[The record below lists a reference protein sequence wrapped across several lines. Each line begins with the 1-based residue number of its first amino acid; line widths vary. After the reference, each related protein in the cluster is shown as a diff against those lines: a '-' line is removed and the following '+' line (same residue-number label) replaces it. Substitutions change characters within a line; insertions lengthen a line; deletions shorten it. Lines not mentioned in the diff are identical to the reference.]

1 MPAHAD
7 VIYCMSF
14 VSGASFMPIL
24 AKMPHRSDRHYGK
37 KGTKEHIYFKSIMLT
52 TGKLGY
58 WGLTALVF
66 GLMVGVG
73 IYNLPQ
79 NMAAVASPVSVFLA
93 WIITA
98 AGILPLVLAFKWLSD
113 KYPQYN
119 AGVYQYAQAGFGNY
133 VGFNI
138 AWGYW
143 LCTAFSNVAYGVM
156 LNDSFG
162 AFFPS
167 LLNHGRE
174 TVVFG
179 SVLIWVMYFI
189 VARGIKTAKI
199 VNTLLAIV
207 KVVMLVFIIGTFII
221 MFKADVFRES
231 LFDNAI
237 SIGSICTQIKSTMM
251 VTLFC
256 FFGVEGAVMMSARAR
271 KPSDVGKAGIAGFGI
286 SLALYLAVSL
296 LCFGLL
302 SRAELA
308 ELPDPSIAYIL
319 KATCGVWA
327 YWFVIG
333 AVIVSLVGGWVAW
346 TLVVAQVPYEAAMVG
361 ILPSVFKRTNKE
373 GMPTFGLV
381 ASSIVME
388 LFLLMVVMADD
399 VYLAALHITGLMI
412 IPCYLLT
419 GMFLLKKADSVGVR
433 VVAIVTIGFC
443 MWMAYAGGLLYMF
456 MTSVF
461 YIAGIGFYI
470 MARRGADDGV
480 SRQPMFTRRERYLL
494 CVLAVSSVA
503 TAILLWGRH

>member
-1 MPAHAD
+1 
-7 VIYCMSF
+7 
-14 VSGASFMPIL
+14 
-24 AKMPHRSDRHYGK
+24 
-37 KGTKEHIYFKSIMLT
+37 MLS
-52 TGKLGY
+52 TGKLGF

-93 WIITA
+93 WIVTA
-98 AGILPLVLAFKWLSD
+98 AGILPLVISFKWLSE

-119 AGVYQYAQAGFGNY
+119 AGIYQYAQAGFGNY

-167 LLNHGRE
+167 LLNHGWE

-179 SVLIWVMYFI
+179 SVLIWLMYYI
-189 VARGIKTAKI
+189 VARGIKTAKF

-207 KVVMLVFIIGTFII
+207 KVMMLIFIIIAFII
-221 MFKADVFRES
+221 LFNAD
-231 LFDNAI
+231 LFDAGLSDNW
-237 SIGSICTQIKSTMM
+237 GSPILTQVKSTMM

-256 FFGVEGAVMMSARAR
+256 FFGVEGAVMMSARA
-271 KPSDVGKAGIAGFGI
+271 KNAKDVGRAGFAGFGI
-286 SLALYLAVSL
+286 SLALYMAISL

-302 SRAELA
+302 NRIDLS

-319 KATCGVWA
+319 KATCGDWA
-327 YWFVIG
+327 YWFVIS
-333 AVIVSLVGGWVAW
+333 AVIISLIGGWVAW
-346 TLVVAQVPYEAAMVG
+346 TLVVAQVPYEAAIVG
-361 ILPSVFKRTNKE
+361 ILPECFKKTNKK
-373 GMPTFGLV
+373 GMPTFGLF

-388 LFLLMVVMADD
+388 MFLLLVVMADD
-399 VYLAALHITGLMI
+399 VYLAALQITGLMI
-412 IPCYLLT
+412 IPCYLFT
-419 GMFLLKKADSVGVR
+419 GLFLLKVADNFRIKAIAVITT
-433 VVAIVTIGFC
+433 AFC
-443 MWMAYAGGLLYMF
+443 LWMAYAGGLIEMF

-461 YIAGIGFYI
+461 YLMGIGFYI
-470 MARRGADDGV
+470 KARKDRALVG
-480 SRQPMFTRRERYLL
+480 QPVFTKWEKCLL
-494 CVLAVSSVA
+494 VFLVLASFI
-503 TAILLWGRH
+503 TLIILARYA